1 MSSDAGNIHKV
12 FVRTQND
19 GVRVND
25 TLMHIVAEDAPFGG
39 TEQSGR
45 GHYHRE
51 KGFRTFSK
59 EKTLLVSSSDL
70 PKNKIMIKYRG
81 RIRPL
86 LRAILLR

>member
-12 FVRTQND
+12 FVQTHNG
-19 GVRVND
+19 GVCVND

-45 GHYHRE
+45 GALSSRKRLQNIF
-51 KGFRTFSK
+51 KGR
-59 EKTLLVSSSDL
+59 TLLVSSSDL